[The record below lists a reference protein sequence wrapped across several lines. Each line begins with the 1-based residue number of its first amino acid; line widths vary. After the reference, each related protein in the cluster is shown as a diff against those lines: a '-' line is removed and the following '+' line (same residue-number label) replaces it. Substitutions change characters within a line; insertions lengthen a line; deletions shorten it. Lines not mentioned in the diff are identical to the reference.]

1 MNHPRF
7 IVFLDPRPS
16 NLSFR
21 ETWYPPKYQQ
31 DLVQQ
36 LVHAGFQPMT
46 NSERQP
52 TAAEMS
58 TYQGLMLLTD
68 GSLKFCHQYEPSDK
82 VLCIQ
87 WYNEPLTAE
96 ELSIV
101 YHYCAPFYN
110 IGVARSYVT
119 AEEQALL
126 DRGCMT
132 PPAPMTLR
140 SAPTFLG
147 NRVVI
152 GQQDVNVIE

>member
-16 NLSFR
+16 NLPFT
-21 ETWYPPKYQQ
+21 EKYFPPEYQ
-31 DLVQQ
+31 QQ
-36 LVHAGFQPMT
+36 LVTELVNAGFQPMT

-52 TAAEMS
+52 TFDEMQC
-58 TYQGLMLLTD
+58 YQGLLLLCD
-68 GSLKFCHQYEPSDK
+68 GTLKFTHQFEKGDK

-87 WYNEPLTAE
+87 WYNEPLSAE
-96 ELSIV
+96 ELSVI
-101 YHYCAPFYN
+101 YHYCAPFYGV
-110 IGVARSYVT
+110 GVARSYIT
-119 AEEQALL
+119 AEEQTLL

-132 PPAPMTLR
+132 PVAPMQMK

-152 GQQDVNVIE
+152 GAEEINVLE